1 MNASTVCVHDEG
13 AGIDAAGRSSPFP
26 AYERLSAQSR
36 GPAVGTGP
44 GLRIKRAL
52 AEPMDVNT
60 GVDRATRTGSAFSLA
75 LPVTQIRPEESTART
90 FNYPVTGNNGS
101 LAAAAT
107 G

>member
-1 MNASTVCVHDEG
+1 MNASTVRVV
-13 AGIDAAGRSSPFP
+13 GIDPAGQPSFIP

-36 GPAVGTGP
+36 GPAMGIGP

-75 LPVTQIRPEESTART
+75 LPCTRLHPEESTART
-90 FNYPVTGNNGS
+90 FNYPVTGINGS